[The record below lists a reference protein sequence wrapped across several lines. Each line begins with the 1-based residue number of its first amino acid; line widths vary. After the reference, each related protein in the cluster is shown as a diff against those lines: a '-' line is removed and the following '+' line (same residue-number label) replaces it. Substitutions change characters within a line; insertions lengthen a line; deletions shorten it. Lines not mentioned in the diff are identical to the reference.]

1 MMNKYPENMIIQPL
15 VVDALQHNQPV
26 VALES
31 AVITHGL
38 PQPVNLET
46 ALEMQKIILDQGG
59 IPATIALLDGKVHV
73 GLDDDELEK
82 LAFLRGTRKISQR
95 DFGYA
100 IVNKLSGGTTVAGTM
115 AVAHIVGIKVFATG
129 GIGGVHRDA
138 PFDISADLQQL
149 SKTPMIVVCAGAK
162 AILDLR
168 ATIEVLETNGVLII
182 GYQTDEF
189 PAFYS
194 RSSGLVLD
202 SRMDTPGEIASI
214 AKSQWEMGEKA
225 ALLVVQPPPG
235 ENEIPSADIERS
247 ISEAVAEAKSKG
259 IRGPAVTPFLLDRV
273 KTLTGGKSM
282 EVNLSLLKNNAK
294 LAAQIAIAFQSSH
307 KNRM

>member
-1 MMNKYPENMIIQPL
+1 MMKKYPEYLIIHRS
-15 VVDALQHNQPV
+15 VAEALQDRHPV

-46 ALEMQKIILDQGG
+46 ALNMQKIVMEEGA

-73 GLDDDELEK
+73 GLDDSELEN
-82 LAFLRGTRKISQR
+82 LASLKGARKISQR

-100 IVNKLSGGTTVAGTM
+100 IANKLSGGTTVAGTM
-115 AVAHIVGIKVFATG
+115 AVAHIVGIKVFGTG
-129 GIGGVHRDA
+129 GIGGVHRDT
-138 PFDISADLQQL
+138 PFDISADLPQL

-202 SRMDTPGEIASI
+202 SRMDTPVEIASV
-214 AKSQWEMGEKA
+214 ARSQWEMGEET
-225 ALLVVQPPPG
+225 ALLVVQPPPR
-235 ENEIPSADIERS
+235 EYDIPAADIERS
-247 ISEAVAEAKSKG
+247 ILKAVAEAKSKG
-259 IRGPAVTPFLLDRV
+259 IRGPAVTPFLLDSV
-273 KTLTGGKSM
+273 KSLTGGKSM
-282 EVNLSLLKNNAK
+282 ETNIALLKNNAK
-294 LAAQIAIAFQSSH
+294 LAAQIAIALLARH
-307 KNRM
+307 KNRI

>member
-1 MMNKYPENMIIQPL
+1 MNNYPENMRIQPL
-15 VVDALQHNQPV
+15 IVEALQHNQPV

-46 ALEMQKIILDQGG
+46 ALKMQQIIIDQGAV
-59 IPATIALLDGKVHV
+59 PATIALLDGKVHV
-73 GLDDDELEK
+73 GLDDSELEK
-82 LAFLRGTRKISQR
+82 LAFLKGTRKISQR

-100 IVNKLSGGTTVAGTM
+100 IANKLSGGTTVAGTM
-115 AVAHIVGIKVFATG
+115 SVAHIVGIKVFATG

-149 SKTPMIVVCAGAK
+149 SRTPLIVVCAGAK

-182 GYQTDEF
+182 GYKTDEF

-202 SRMDTPGEIASI
+202 SRMDSPGEIASV
-214 AKSQWEMGEKA
+214 ARSQWEMGVKTA
-225 ALLVVQPPPG
+225 ILVVQPPPG
-235 ENEIPSADIERS
+235 ENDIPAADIERS
-247 ISEAVAEAKSKG
+247 ISKAVAEAKSKG

-273 KTLTGGKSM
+273 KSLTGGKSM
-282 EVNLSLLKNNAK
+282 EINLSLLINNAK
-294 LAAQIAIAFQSSH
+294 LAAQIAIALQASH
-307 KNRM
+307 KNRI

>member
-15 VVDALQHNQPV
+15 VGEALQHNQPV

-46 ALEMQKIILDQGG
+46 ALRMQQIINDQGA

-73 GLDDDELEK
+73 GLDDSELEK
-82 LAFLRGTRKISQR
+82 LAFLEGTRKISQR

-100 IVNKLSGGTTVAGTM
+100 IANKLSGGTTVAGTM
-115 AVAHIVGIKVFATG
+115 SVAHIVGIKVFATG

-149 SKTPMIVVCAGAK
+149 SRTPMIVVCAGAK

-202 SRMDTPGEIASI
+202 SRMDSPGEIASV
-214 AKSQWEMGEKA
+214 ARSQWEMGEKTA
-225 ALLVVQPPPG
+225 ILVVQPPPS
-235 ENEIPSADIERS
+235 EFDIPAADIERS
-247 ISEAVAEAKSKG
+247 ILKAVAEAKSKG
-259 IRGPAVTPFLLDRV
+259 IHGPAVTPFLLDSV
-273 KTLTGGKSM
+273 KSLTGGKSM
-282 EVNLSLLKNNAK
+282 ETNIALLKNNAK
-294 LAAQIAIAFQSSH
+294 LAAQIAIALQASH
-307 KNRM
+307 KNRI